1 MRDKWKPDFALWGLL
16 IIILAVGSC
25 GNLNCGMFPLNN
37 FCTWGGKE

>member
-1 MRDKWKPDFALWGLL
+1 L

-25 GNLNCGMFPLNN
+25 GNLNCEVFPINN